1 MACLDMYNNSDH
13 KATFGSQMISSP
25 RISFSNDFVQTQHQQ
40 QIIKH
45 ERSSS
50 APVSSDFEFSV
61 TNYSMMS
68 ADELFFKGHLLPFKG
83 TTMTTTNNNNCSSQL
98 QKMTL
103 RDELLVDEEDGDD
116 VVFQRPPIKERWK
129 GFLGLKRSHIGPKKT
144 DKSDAFVA
152 HDGFGKRSMNTMMMI
167 QEESHVGKN
176 SQEMLSDGGSSNKDV
191 EMGI

>member
-13 KATFGSQMISSP
+13 KATFGSQTISSP
-25 RISFSNDFVQTQHQQ
+25 RISFSNDFVETQHQQ

-50 APVSSDFEFSV
+50 APDSSDFEFSV

-68 ADELFFKGHLLPFKG
+68 ADELFSKGRLLPFKDF
-83 TTMTTTNNNNCSSQL
+83 TSTNNNNCSNQL

-103 RDELLVDEEDGDD
+103 RDELLVDDEDGDD
-116 VVFQRPPIKERWK
+116 VVFQRPPIKGRWK
-129 GFLGLKRSHIGPKKT
+129 GFWGLKRSHIGPKNS
-144 DKSDAFVA
+144 DKSDAFAA

-167 QEESHVGKN
+167 QEESNVSKN
-176 SQEMLSDGGSSNKDV
+176 SPEMLSDGGSCNKDV